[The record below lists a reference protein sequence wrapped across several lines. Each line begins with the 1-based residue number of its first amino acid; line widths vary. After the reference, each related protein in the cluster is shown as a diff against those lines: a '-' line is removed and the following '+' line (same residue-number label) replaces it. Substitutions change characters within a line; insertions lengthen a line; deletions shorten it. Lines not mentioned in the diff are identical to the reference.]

1 MERIIK
7 ETIDE
12 LDTVLAVDVI
22 KKYNYCRYVPKN
34 TIILG
39 I

>member
-22 KKYNYCRYVPKN
+22 KQAAMELTVSKV
-34 TIILG
+34 
-39 I
+39 